1 MISEEIAKFTAQIAA
16 EIGARLIINY
26 GYGLRG
32 FLTRELNTQLHFT
45 IVIQFYSR
53 PDCQLVYDILS
64 EEVKKYIIK
73 ENNASKKLNLGSKTN
88 YDYYLSIISGQD
100 AVALPDLFDIAFY
113 EEILGKES
121 SWVEASLWASSARLF
136 LWPSNLPSKI
146 SLDEFK
152 NLLNE
157 VYSFYKEFSEQLMDY
172 ERRNILYN
180 LEVKLF
186 LELNLDPRSTNILQG
201 IVKKLPEKMLR
212 KNFSLN
218 IYKNSVV
225 VLLDDGRIIDEIIKA
240 LGG

>member
-1 MISEEIAKFTAQIAA
+1 MRRFWTKK
-16 EIGARLIINY
+16 
-26 GYGLRG
+26 
-32 FLTRELNTQLHFT
+32 LNTQLHFT

-53 PDCQLVYDILS
+53 PDCQRVYDILS

-73 ENNASKKLNLGSKTN
+73 ENNISKLNLGSKTN

-100 AVALPDLFDIAFY
+100 VAALIDLFDITFY
-113 EEILGKES
+113 EEILRKEF

-157 VYSFYKEFSEQLMDY
+157 VYSFYKEFSEQILDY
-172 ERRNILYN
+172 QRRNILHN
-180 LEVKLF
+180 LEIKLF
-186 LELNLDPRSTNILQG
+186 LELDLDSRSINILQG
-201 IVKKLPEKMLR
+201 IAKKLSEEMLR
-212 KNFSLN
+212 RNFILN
-218 IYKNSVV
+218 VHKNSLI
-225 VLLDDGRIIDEIIKA
+225 VLLDERCIINELMKA